1 MISVSELKSAIT
13 QRIAQL
19 DLHRDVCH
27 VALDGACH
35 QILAHDVMASL
46 DLPRQNLSAMDG
58 FAFGV
63 GSDVS
68 ELACLSIIGESC
80 AGKPFMGR
88 VAQNQ
93 GVRIF
98 TGAVVP
104 DDCDTVV
111 MQEHT
116 NFLQIKDGLDKLK
129 PYDITLTKTAT
140 LGDNIRR
147 QGEEITQ
154 GERLL
159 MAHKRLNP
167 SDVSLLAS
175 MGVDKVAVFAPLVVG
190 IIATG
195 DELVAIGQPLT
206 SLAQIYNANTPTL
219 KALLG
224 KLPITIKDY
233 GIIADDYH
241 ATLDMIKMA
250 ISECD
255 VIISSAGVSVG
266 DYDFLT
272 KVVDEL
278 GKINHYKVAM
288 KPGKPFVFGEFCC
301 DNKTVMYFG
310 LPGNPLSAV
319 VGCLQFVRPALWQL
333 SGSMSVPTFRL
344 NAKAT
349 QAIKKRAGRQEFLRA
364 VFDYDDGGDVVVTP
378 LSSQDSHRVKGLSI
392 ANCLLVLDKDNAG
405 VQAGDVVVI
414 EPFDW
419 IL

>member
-1 MISVSELKSAIT
+1 MISVSELKNAIA

-19 DLHRDVCH
+19 DLHRDVHH
-27 VALDGACH
+27 VALDDACN
-35 QILAHDVMASL
+35 QILAKDIIAPL

-68 ELACLSIIGESC
+68 ELACLSIVGESC
-80 AGKPFMGR
+80 AGKPFVGR
-88 VAQNQ
+88 VAKNQ

-111 MQEHT
+111 MQENT
-116 NFLQIKDGLDKLK
+116 NFLQIKDTLDKSK

-140 LGDNIRR
+140 MGDNIRR

-154 GERLL
+154 GETLL
-159 MAHKRLNP
+159 MARKRLNP
-167 SDVSLLAS
+167 SDVSLLAN
-175 MGVDKVAVFAPLVVG
+175 MGVDNVAVFAPLVVG

-195 DELVAIGQPLT
+195 DELVAVGQPLT

-224 KLPITIKDY
+224 KLPIIIKDY
-233 GIIADDYH
+233 GIVPDDYQ
-241 ATLDMIKMA
+241 ATLDTVKTA
-250 ISECD
+250 IGECD
-255 VIISSAGVSVG
+255 VIASSAGVSVG

-272 KVVDEL
+272 NVVDEL

-288 KPGKPFVFGEFCC
+288 KPGKPFVFGEFCR
-301 DNKTVMYFG
+301 DDKTVMYFG
-310 LPGNPLSAV
+310 LPGNPLSTV

-333 SGSMSVPTFRL
+333 LGVANVPTLRL
-344 NAKAT
+344 NAKTT
-349 QAIKKRAGRQEFLRA
+349 QNIKKRAGRQEFLRA
-364 VFDYDDGGDVVVTP
+364 VFDYDDEGDVVVTP
-378 LSSQDSHRVKGLSI
+378 LLSQDSHRVKGLSI
-392 ANCLLVLDKDNAG
+392 ANCLLVLGKDNAG
-405 VQAGDVVVI
+405 VQAGDLVVI

-419 IL
+419 VL